1 MPRPVSHVEL
11 NSPDLP
17 ATTRFFRAVFDWE
30 AQPFATSDY
39 LVAPHEDAPG
49 VDARMLASRDG
60 NPRTG
65 PVIRVDSIAALRPR
79 LEDAG
84 GVVVVEP
91 FTLPGSGAG
100 ATSPTPRA
108 YSSGCTGTTLR
119 RSERPRRR
127 RRRAAG

>member
-91 FTLPGSGAG
+91 FTLPRVGRGCYFTDPAG
-100 ATSPTPRA
+100 LLVGLHGYDAQA
-108 YSSGCTGTTLR
+108 
-119 RSERPRRR
+119 E
-127 RRRAAG
+127 